1 MVKSPWSVV
10 WVEVD
15 DAEAERAMATR
26 TFSWARRRAAV
37 EIHHHPPVHGGRW
50 LVVSLQRAGAWEA
63 LARMAVPSAFDPARY
78 ESKGRSPT
86 RHPLRQRAGRPSA
99 GSPCGAARSINSS
112 RRSCGSKRSD
122 SRPRDRVM
130 FVEFLYELRSAGIP
144 VGLGEWNGL
153 LAALRRGLAATPREL
168 YTIGRALLCRSE
180 ADFDRF
186 DVAFAR
192 SFRDAELSPEL
203 KAKLAE
209 WLAKQVETPKGER
222 VDPGIPDEDLWDTLM
237 ERLRQQEGEHNGG
250 NRWVGTGGKSPFGHG
265 GEASRGIRVGG
276 SGGGRS
282 AIQVAMERRW
292 ENYRT
297 DRTLNVRDLEV
308 ALRELRKLI
317 REGRYELDLDGTIRR
332 TCENAG
338 DIEIVEQ
345 RERQNQVH
353 LVLLMDAGGSMAPH
367 AERVSQLFTAA
378 DRTQTFK
385 SFTAYSFHNCVYG
398 WLYKD
403 IEQLDRVRT
412 EKVLSNLTPIIACCS
427 WGMRR
432 WHPTSCS
439 ACSAGPG
446 ATTSWP
452 GSTGSSGSEHGA
464 PRRPGSTPIRVDTG
478 NIRRCGRSVPP
489 SRCSSCR

>member
-1 MVKSPWSVV
+1 
-10 WVEVD
+10 
-15 DAEAERAMATR
+15 
-26 TFSWARRRAAV
+26 
-37 EIHHHPPVHGGRW
+37 
-50 LVVSLQRAGAWEA
+50 
-63 LARMAVPSAFDPARY
+63 
-78 ESKGRSPT
+78 
-86 RHPLRQRAGRPSA
+86 
-99 GSPCGAARSINSS
+99 
-112 RRSCGSKRSD
+112 
-122 SRPRDRVM
+122 M

-222 VDPGIPDEDLWDTLM
+222 VDPGIPDEDLWQTLM

-250 NRWVGTGGKSPFGHG
+250 NRWVGTGGKSAFGHG

-282 AIQVAMERRW
+282 AVQVAMERRW

-378 DRTQTFK
+378 DRTQIFK

-403 IEQLDRVRT
+403 IEQLDRVPT
-412 EKVLSNLTPIIACCS
+412 EKVLSNLTPHHRLLFVGDAS
-427 WGMRR
+427 MA
-432 WHPTSCS
+432 PYELFSVF
-439 ACSAGPG
+439 
-446 ATTSWP
+446 SWP
-452 GSTGSSGSEHGA
+452 GGGNQLAGIDWLQRFRARCPASA
-464 PRRPGSTPIRVDTG
+464 WLNPDPRRYWEHPTVRAIGSTFEMYELSVDG
-478 NIRRCGRSVPP
+478 LRSAVRRLRAPV
-489 SRCSSCR
+489 